1 LVTLVAV
8 IPDLLERLR
17 AAVDPLSG
25 ARADG
30 ALPAADP
37 ASDESTSASAD
48 SASTSDA
55 STSADRR
62 TRKGAAVLLLA
73 DPATTGL
80 PLLFM
85 RRTRLVR
92 SHRGQIAFP
101 GGGVEP
107 SDGGPAATAL
117 REAKE
122 ELGVPPDQV
131 EVLGLLRPVTT
142 ATSERHL
149 VPVVALQR
157 APIQPVPDGFEVADW
172 FRVPITEL
180 LTAPLPARRVPGGG
194 RDGFVRFYEVG
205 GRVIW
210 GATAAILH
218 DLLTRLGRT
227 D

>member
-1 LVTLVAV
+1 VT
-8 IPDLLERLR
+8 PDLLERLR
-17 AAVDPLSG
+17 AAVDPLP
-25 ARADG
+25 D
-30 ALPAADP
+30 
-37 ASDESTSASAD
+37 AD
-48 SASTSDA
+48 SASGSASGSA
-55 STSADRR
+55 STSVDSSSAPAPASASDGR

-73 DPATTGL
+73 DPATPGL

-107 SDGGPAATAL
+107 GDGGPAATAL

-122 ELGVPPDQV
+122 ELGVPPDHV
-131 EVLGLLRPVTT
+131 EVLGLLRSVTT

-180 LTAPLPARRVPGGG
+180 LTAPLTSRRVPGGG

>member
-1 LVTLVAV
+1 MVTLVAV
-8 IPDLLERLR
+8 TPDLLQRLR
-17 AAVDPLSG
+17 DAVDPLPVAASPT
-25 ARADG
+25 AQA
-30 ALPAADP
+30 PAAPTP
-37 ASDESTSASAD
+37 AHEP
-48 SASTSDA
+48 
-55 STSADRR
+55 

-73 DPATTGL
+73 DPATPGL

-85 RRTRLVR
+85 RRSRLVR

-107 SDGGPAATAL
+107 GDDGPAATAL
-117 REAKE
+117 REAHE
-122 ELGVPPDQV
+122 ELGVAPELV

-149 VPVVALQR
+149 IPVVALQR
-157 APIQPVPDGFEVADW
+157 APIEPVPDGFEVAEW
-172 FRVPITEL
+172 FRVPLTEL
-180 LTAPLPARRVPGGG
+180 LTAPVTARGLPGGS

-218 DLLTRLGRT
+218 DLLTRLGRP